1 MNQASSDKNLLKVE
15 KVEKACHPTRERER
29 ELARFRLEICKL
41 KQLKNE
47 HSRLSCSRF
56 SQSSWLQLSEKIID
70 PVVVDDD
77 DDDDDLA
84 MNLISTTDALDVK
97 GVFSLLCKKEI
108 QLMMIIM
115 MLP

>member
-47 HSRLSCSRF
+47 HRPTCLVCMLKRTGDP
-56 SQSSWLQLSEKIID
+56 QLLRRTEVYQAATIAG
-70 PVVVDDD
+70 
-77 DDDDDLA
+77 A
-84 MNLISTTDALDVK
+84 MNARCIS
-97 GVFSLLCKKEI
+97 FSRVGNQEQSQI
-108 QLMMIIM
+108 
-115 MLP
+115 